1 MPIFKFGAFFFI
13 SESKIETKVFLTNSL
28 SIRSFSKGL
37 LLAVIIQN
45 NVENE
50 IMMVKTVTINF
61 LELISFGSIELL
73 ASFTFTVYK

>member
-1 MPIFKFGAFFFI
+1 LSFI
-13 SESKIETKVFLTNSL
+13 VKGL
-28 SIRSFSKGL
+28 KGL

-73 ASFTFTVYK
+73 ASFTFTLYK